1 MTKINVYSEKSKTQ
15 ADLPK
20 ELAAPSSE
28 KLLAQAMHVY
38 TARSHKGLAYAK
50 TRAQVNITK
59 KKIYRQKGTGGARH
73 GAKSA
78 PIFVGGG
85 VAHGPVGKTRV
96 LTLPK
101 AFKGKAA
108 KAALDLKL
116 KSGAVAAIKD
126 LSELKKT
133 KQVAKALADLQKEL
147 AGKTGVSTLF
157 VLPDGKVSSA
167 LKNIANSS
175 AIHKSSLN
183 AHAILKNALV
193 VFDSQLIEAKKPTK
207 QTKK

>member
-1 MTKINVYSEKSKTQ
+1 MTKINIYSEKSKTQ
-15 ADLPK
+15 VDFPK
-20 ELAAPSSE
+20 DLAAPSSD
-28 KLLAQAMHVY
+28 KLLAQAIHVY
-38 TARSHKGLAYAK
+38 TARAHKGLAYAK
-50 TRAQVNITK
+50 TRAQVSITK
-59 KKIYRQKGTGGARH
+59 RKSYKQKGTGGARH

-85 VAHGPVGKTRV
+85 VAHGPVGKTKV
-96 LTLPK
+96 LSLPK

-116 KSGAVAAIKD
+116 KSGSVAAVKG
-126 LSELKKT
+126 LSEMQKT
-133 KQVAKALADLQKEL
+133 KQIAQVLGNVQRDL

-157 VLPDGKVSSA
+157 VLPDGKISKA

-175 AIHKSSLN
+175 AIHQSSLN
-183 AHAILKNALV
+183 AHAVLKNAII
-193 VFDSQLIEAKKPTK
+193 VFDNQLIEAKKPTK

>member
-1 MTKINVYSEKSKTQ
+1 MTKINIYSEKSKTQ

-20 ELAAPSSE
+20 ELTAPSND

-38 TARSHKGLAYAK
+38 NARAHKGLAYAK
-50 TRAQVNITK
+50 TRAQVSITK
-59 KKIYRQKGTGGARH
+59 KKIYKQKGTGGARH

-85 VAHGPVGKTRV
+85 VAHGPTGKTR
-96 LTLPK
+96 LLSLPQSLRVK
-101 AFKGKAA
+101 ATKG
-108 KAALDLKL
+108 ALDLKA

-126 LSELKKT
+126 LSEMKKT

-157 VLPDGKVSSA
+157 VLPDGKVSNA

-175 AIHKSSLN
+175 AIHQSSLN
-183 AHAILKNALV
+183 AHAILKNALI